1 MKISVITATWNSE
14 ETIEGTLRSLNTQD
28 YSNIEHII
36 VDGAST
42 DATLDSV
49 RRHGDRVD
57 TVISEKDN
65 GIYDALNKGIDA
77 ATGDVIGFLH
87 SDDLYANQKVLSRIA
102 QEFSNDGTDATYGDL
117 DYVSQANINKTVR
130 RWVSGGFDRSKM
142 KNGWMPPHPTFYMRR
157 EHYVALGGFDLRY
170 IISADYDSMLRYLW
184 KNKLNPSYIPEVLIK
199 MRLGGKS
206 NNSFSNILKKTT
218 EDKKVMVEN
227 GIGPFRGLLGKNFS
241 KIPQLF

>member
-1 MKISVITATWNSE
+1 MKISIITATWNSE
-14 ETIEGTLRSLNTQD
+14 KTIESTLRSLNTQD

-49 RRHGDRVD
+49 RLHGNRVCK
-57 TVISEKDN
+57 VISEKDK
-65 GIYDALNKGIDA
+65 GIYDALNKGIDV

-87 SDDLYANQKVLSRIA
+87 SDDLYANQKVISRIA
-102 QEFSNDGTDATYGDL
+102 HEFSNDDIDITYGDL

-130 RWVSGGFDRSKM
+130 SWVSGAFKRSRM

-157 EHYVALGGFDLRY
+157 EHYIALGGFNLKY

-206 NNSFSNILKKTT
+206 NNSFSNIIKKTS
-218 EDKKVMVEN
+218 EDKKVMVKN
-227 GIGPFRGLLGKNFS
+227 GIGPFRGLLGKNLT
-241 KIPQLF
+241 KIPQFF

>member
-1 MKISVITATWNSE
+1 MKISIITATWNSE
-14 ETIEGTLRSLNTQD
+14 ETIEDTLRSLNTQD
-28 YSNIEHII
+28 YPNIEHII
-36 VDGAST
+36 VDGGST
-42 DATLDSV
+42 DATLDFV

-57 TVISEKDN
+57 LIISEKDN

-102 QEFSNDGTDATYGDL
+102 HEFSNDATDATYGDL
-117 DYVSQANINKTVR
+117 DYVLQANINKIVR
-130 RWVSGGFDRSKM
+130 SWVSGGFDRSKM

-157 EHYVALGGFDLRY
+157 EHYVDLGGFNLKY

-184 KNKLNPSYIPEVLIK
+184 KNKLNPCYIPEVLIK

-227 GIGPFRGLLGKNFS
+227 GIGPFRGLLGKNLS
-241 KIPQLF
+241 KIPQFF

>member
-14 ETIEGTLRSLNTQD
+14 ETIEGTLRSLNAQD
-28 YSNIEHII
+28 YSDIEHII

-49 RRHGDRVD
+49 WRDGDRVN

-102 QEFSNDGTDATYGDL
+102 QEFSTDGIDATYGDL
-117 DYVSQANINKTVR
+117 AYVSKANINKTVR
-130 RWVSGGFDRSKM
+130 SWVSGGFDRSKM

-157 EHYVALGGFDLRY
+157 EHYVALAGFDLKY
-170 IISADYDSMLRYLW
+170 MISADYDSMLRYLW
-184 KNKLNPSYIPEVLIK
+184 KHKLNPSYIPEVLVK

-206 NNSFSNILKKTT
+206 NYSFSNILKKTI
-218 EDKKVMVEN
+218 EDKNAMIEN
-227 GIGPFRGLLGKNFS
+227 GIHPLRGLLGKNFS
-241 KIPQLF
+241 KIPQFF

>member
-1 MKISVITATWNSE
+1 MKISIITATWNSE
-14 ETIEGTLRSLNTQD
+14 ETIEDTLRSLNTQD
-28 YSNIEHII
+28 YPNIEHII
-36 VDGAST
+36 VDGGST
-42 DATLDSV
+42 DATLDFV

-57 TVISEKDN
+57 LIISEKDN

-102 QEFSNDGTDATYGDL
+102 HEFSNDATDATYGDL
-117 DYVSQANINKTVR
+117 DYVLQANINKIVR
-130 RWVSGGFDRSKM
+130 SWVSGGFDRSKM

-157 EHYVALGGFDLRY
+157 EHYVDLGGFNLKY

-241 KIPQLF
+241 KIPQFF

>member
-14 ETIEGTLRSLNTQD
+14 ETIEDTFRSLNTQD
-28 YSNIEHII
+28 YSDIEHII

-42 DATLDSV
+42 DATLDYV
-49 RRHGDRVD
+49 QRHGNKVN

-65 GIYDALNKGIDA
+65 GIYEALNKGINA

-87 SDDLYANQKVLSRIA
+87 SDDLYANQNVLSRIA
-102 QEFSNDGTDATYGDL
+102 QEFTNDGTDATYGDL
-117 DYVSQANINKTVR
+117 DYVSKANINKTVR
-130 RWVSGGFDRSKM
+130 SWVSGTFDRSKM

-157 EHYVALGGFDLRY
+157 EHYAALGGFDLKY
-170 IISADYDSMLRYLW
+170 IIAADYDSILRYLW
-184 KNKLNPSYIPEVLIK
+184 KNKLNPSYIPEVLVK

-218 EDKKVMVEN
+218 EDKNVMIEN
-227 GIGPFRGLLGKNFS
+227 GIPPLRGLLGKNFS
-241 KIPQLF
+241 KIPQFF

>member
-1 MKISVITATWNSE
+1 MKISIITATWNSE
-14 ETIEGTLRSLNTQD
+14 ETIEDTLRSLNTQD
-28 YSNIEHII
+28 YPNIEHII
-36 VDGAST
+36 VDGGST
-42 DATLDSV
+42 DATLDFV

-57 TVISEKDN
+57 LIISEKDN

-102 QEFSNDGTDATYGDL
+102 HEFSNDATDATYGDL
-117 DYVSQANINKTVR
+117 DYVLQANINKIVR
-130 RWVSGGFDRSKM
+130 SWVSGGFDRSKM

-157 EHYVALGGFDLRY
+157 EHYVDLGGFNLKY

-199 MRLGGKS
+199 MRLGG
-206 NNSFSNILKKTT
+206 
-218 EDKKVMVEN
+218 EE
-227 GIGPFRGLLGKNFS
+227 
-241 KIPQLF
+241 